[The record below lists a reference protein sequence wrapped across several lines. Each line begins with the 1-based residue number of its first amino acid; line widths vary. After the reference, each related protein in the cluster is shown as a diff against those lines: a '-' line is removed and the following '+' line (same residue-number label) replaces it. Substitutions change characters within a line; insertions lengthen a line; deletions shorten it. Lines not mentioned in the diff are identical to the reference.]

1 MAVFGRETGEPD
13 GRCNAARTRPVSA
26 AGAARYGDLAITG
39 RSGPR
44 RRGRGAAPRSGRL
57 RPCNVRAEA
66 RLRTVVSRAY
76 TNLGDLDRA
85 AVELGTAIELA
96 QRSDDLL
103 YIAKLVDE

>member
-1 MAVFGRETGEPD
+1 
-13 GRCNAARTRPVSA
+13 
-26 AGAARYGDLAITG
+26 
-39 RSGPR
+39 
-44 RRGRGAAPRSGRL
+44 
-57 RPCNVRAEA
+57 
-66 RLRTVVSRAY
+66 VSRAY